1 MARELRVEYPGAIY
15 RVMNRGDR
23 REPIFKDDQD
33 RTQFI
38 ATLGE
43 ACEKTAWE
51 VHAYCLMSNH
61 FHLVLETPLGNLVG
75 GMKWF
80 LGTYTSRFNRR
91 HRLSGHLFSG
101 RYKAPLVQGSDG
113 YLRTVCDYVHL
124 NPVRAKLLRPEEPL
138 KAYAWSS
145 YRQYLR
151 GRKARVSWL
160 RVDRL
165 FGELGIPKDSVAGRR
180 EFEKIMEA
188 RRRLDDPEDWKTL
201 RRGWCIGSE
210 EFRRELLEQME
221 GKMGRHHGGA
231 ERQESAEQRARRVLA
246 EELKRR
252 GWDTAELK
260 RRKKSDQAKAEIA
273 RRLRQ
278 ETTATWEWIARGL
291 LMGASGYAAN
301 CVRSIVSG
309 A

>member
-1 MARELRVEYPGAIY
+1 MT
-15 RVMNRGDR
+15 
-23 REPIFKDDQD
+23 
-33 RTQFI
+33 RT
-38 ATLGE
+38 ASSSSPRWGRPS
-43 ACEKTAWE
+43 EKTAWE

-61 FHLVLETPLGNLVG
+61 FHLVLETPLANLVG

-124 NPVRAKLLRPEEPL
+124 NPVRAKLLKPEEPL

-160 RVDRL
+160 RVGRL

-188 RRRLDDPEDWKTL
+188 RRKLDDPEDWKAL
-201 RRGWCIGSE
+201 RRGWCVGSE

-231 ERQESAEQRARRVLA
+231 ERQVTAEQRATRVLA

-301 CVRSIVSG
+301 CVRSIVTG